1 MFKKLAILALLAALA
16 APAAFADQITQIVQ
30 QDLQAL
36 GYAPGNTN
44 GELDPNTIVAISK
57 FQAEND
63 LEVTGEPTPQ
73 LAGIIK
79 AQLNPKVGPGSG
91 AQAATVAPMSQAEL
105 QAAQQAC
112 LQKKM
117 EEAQASQKKKRG
129 FGSLMRAAARTATRF
144 GNNDVSSDIAR
155 ASSDVYAADATAKDL
170 KSAAKDLGLTESD
183 VEACRNPSS

>member
-1 MFKKLAILALLAALA
+1 MLRKLAMLALLAALA
-16 APAAFADQITQIVQ
+16 SPAATADQVTQIVQ

-44 GELDPNTIVAISK
+44 GELDANTIVAISR
-57 FQAEND
+57 FQAENG

-79 AQLNPKVGPGSG
+79 AKLNPKVTPGSG
-91 AQAATVAPMSQAEL
+91 AQAASAAPMSQAEL
-105 QAAQQAC
+105 QAAQQVC

-117 EEAQASQKKKRG
+117 EEAEASQKKKRG
-129 FGSLMRAAARTATRF
+129 FGSLMRAAARTATQF
-144 GNNDVSSDIAR
+144 GNNDAYSDLAR
-155 ASSDVYAADATAKDL
+155 VSSDVYAADATANDL
-170 KSAAKDLGLTESD
+170 KSAAKDLGLTQSD